1 MIPTL
6 KLWVLKL
13 ILKHG
18 WGGSWLPEY
27 RAIRPYWSWG
37 PWMARQSLNK
47 QLAIAYKSSLH
58 GCQHTLS
65 PPKMVQ
71 RKEFPLI
78 PGGRVCFRTVL
89 LLQDHVQAIC
99 EHWEIYPCT
108 TAEEASK
115 AYKDSGGYGLKKKA
129 EVITN
134 NDQIQPKN
142 QNQAK
147 TNRAN
152 KSKTPK

>member
-1 MIPTL
+1 
-6 KLWVLKL
+6 
-13 ILKHG
+13 
-18 WGGSWLPEY
+18 
-27 RAIRPYWSWG
+27 
-37 PWMARQSLNK
+37 MARQSLNK
-47 QLAIAYKSSLH
+47 QLVIAYKSSLH

-65 PPKMVQ
+65 LPKMVQ

-134 NDQIQPKN
+134 NDQIQP
-142 QNQAK
+142 
-147 TNRAN
+147 N
-152 KSKTPK
+152 KSKSSKNEQSKQVKNT